1 MRRKHK
7 KHLPTRFKESLNVP
21 LNPNHTRSMDFMSDA
36 LTDGRKIRVFN
47 VTDDYNR
54 EALAIE
60 AALSF
65 PAHRVIRAL
74 EILEEEYGLP
84 EYIRVGNRPEFI
96 SHKPGNWCN
105 EKKIKL
111 KFIQPGKP
119 SQNAY
124 IERFNRIFR
133 EDTLDAYWFEDL
145 EQVRIIAE
153 NWRQDYN
160 HNHPHNSLNGL
171 SPITHYV

>member
-1 MRRKHK
+1 
-7 KHLPTRFKESLNVP
+7 
-21 LNPNHTRSMDFMSDA
+21 MDFMSDV

-65 PAHRVIRAL
+65 LAHRVIRSL

-84 EYIRVGNRPEFI
+84 EYIGEDNRPEFI

-111 KFIQPGKP
+111 KFIQSGTPA
-119 SQNAY
+119 QNAY
-124 IERFNRIFR
+124 IERFNRLFR

-145 EQVRIIAE
+145 EQERIIAE
-153 NWRQDYN
+153 NRRQDYN
-160 HNHPHNSLNGL
+160 HNHPHSSLNGL
-171 SPITHYV
+171 APISHYVKAVK